1 MADLDFSLSQPV
13 RIEFGVGK
21 VDHLEEL
28 VKIYGNVPQE
38 AVLSGTG

>member
-28 VKIYGNVPQE
+28 VKRYGFSSFIIILQ
-38 AVLSGTG
+38 TY